1 MTLAPP
7 PSVMNRMVPPSIQPR
22 SQGGVVVKAIRRIAK
37 VLLKP
42 FGIIVLG
49 LVLFVF
55 LSASTGQATALAI
68 ASVVGIVAPFVL
80 KLVPQAG
87 RYMLIIT
94 AVVAI
99 AIAIVAELVSGEV
112 RLSDLQA
119 TDPGSLYKTIGVT
132 FAVMQFV
139 FAYFKDHPLGPLA
152 VK

>member
-80 KLVPQAG
+80 KLFPQAG
-87 RYMLIIT
+87 RYSRIIP
-94 AVVAI
+94 AVARI
-99 AIAIVAELVSGEV
+99 AIAIVAELLNGEV
-112 RLSDLQA
+112 RRSEPRPPN
-119 TDPGSLYKTIGVT
+119 PGS
-132 FAVMQFV
+132 
-139 FAYFKDHPLGPLA
+139 
-152 VK
+152 